1 MIHQRL
7 KVFWINKI
15 NTAITVYSINSNTLT
30 EGVDW
35 KDKLNA
41 LSKWKELDVYGKA
54 VFRDVFTKA
63 NQAIPNPLLPNSDNY
78 GTLLGN
84 AYEDLENEYADLVEF
99 MKTRIGVDPT
109 DATLATD
116 NNGDRVPQ
124 WKQII
129 KQKLPNNYT
138 KLTDIPAGYDLADI
152 LYARDL
158 YLEIVDNATGL
169 NDIIER
175 NLTAGDVVIE
185 YGFDFLHKVNKTRLQ
200 EYKNTK
206 AFLNAANK
214 TITDA
219 EAHLGLTAGEL
230 ATINTN
236 PNYVLP
242 SGKNLRGL
250 ITHTCPLGTCPD
262 PSIHT
267 NYNTLKGESDHYQRI
282 HTKLNGKVSD
292 SELQALLDATPCSHI
307 DYDTIKQE
315 RDQLK
320 SHQCD
325 CASQVAQKETEI
337 INKIITDLQL
347 STERERESL
356 LEAVITEIKNKIT
369 PPTDSA
375 DKQKITELEAQIT
388 NLQTPKSLNDLPSS
402 KEVKAE
408 VIKISQELGLTA
420 QSCAKLETATS
431 YQELSNWQKEAYQE
445 KLNSEIDSRKSAN
458 YLNWGLGALSLGS
471 LLILAWI
478 LIKRTNFIP
487 ELGNKKDKKE

>member
-7 KVFWINKI
+7 KTFWINKI
-15 NTAITVYSINSNTLT
+15 NTAITVYSLDPSILA

-41 LSKWKELDVYGKA
+41 LSKWKQLDTYGKR
-54 VFRDVFTKA
+54 VFGDVFTKA
-63 NQAIPNPLLPNSDNY
+63 QQAIPNPLIPNSDNY

-84 AYEDLENEYADLVEF
+84 AYEDLENEYTDLVDII
-99 MKTRIGVDPT
+99 KTRIGVDPT

-116 NNGDRVPQ
+116 NNGNNIIVNGNRVPQ

-138 KLTDIPAGYDLADI
+138 KLTAIPGNLDLADI

-158 YLEIVDNATGL
+158 YLEIVDDATGL

-175 NLTAGDVVIE
+175 NLTGGDVVVE
-185 YGFDFLHKVNKTRLQ
+185 YGFDFLHKVNKTKLQ

-206 AFLNAANK
+206 AFLIAANK
-214 TITDA
+214 TIANA
-219 EAHLGLTAGEL
+219 EAHLGLATGEL

-267 NYNTLKGESDHYQRI
+267 NYNTIKGER
-282 HTKLNGKVSD
+282 
-292 SELQALLDATPCSHI
+292 
-307 DYDTIKQE
+307 DTLKTE
-315 RDQLK
+315 NTQLK
-320 SHQCD
+320 EHQCD
-325 CASQVAQKETEI
+325 CANQVAQKETEI
-337 INKIITDLQL
+337 ITKIITDLQL
-347 STERERESL
+347 STERERENV

-369 PPTDSA
+369 PPNDNSK
-375 DKQKITELEAQIT
+375 DNKIRELETKIA
-388 NLQTPKSLNDLPSS
+388 NLQAPKSLNDLPISQ
-402 KEVKAE
+402 EVKAE

-420 QSCAKLETATS
+420 QSCAKLEKATS

-458 YLNWGLGALSLGS
+458 YLNWGLGALSIGS

-478 LIKRTNFIP
+478 LIKRTTFTP
-487 ELGNKKDKKE
+487 ELGNKKEKE